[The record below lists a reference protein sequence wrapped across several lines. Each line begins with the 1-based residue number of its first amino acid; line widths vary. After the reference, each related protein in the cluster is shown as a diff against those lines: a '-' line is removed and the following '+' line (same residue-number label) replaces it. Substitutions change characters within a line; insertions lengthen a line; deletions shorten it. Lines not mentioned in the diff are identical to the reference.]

1 MTPVQLGKARVVAHL
16 VLRGG
21 TLERR
26 YPVRG
31 GELTLLPGA
40 GVLLREP
47 GPDGALRDALRLDPE
62 TVKAASVGRMTRN
75 SRVLEP
81 WPEDDYPPSRLGQVV
96 KGRRDLV
103 LINAELTGPPAGEAL
118 WAFELWRG
126 PSESVRARLNG
137 LRERS
142 DWPPSIEATV
152 PAESL
157 QLLIRTVRRQGGE
170 ANALEGP
177 Y

>member
-1 MTPVQLGKARVVAHL
+1 MNPVPLGKARVVAHL
-16 VLRGG
+16 VVRGG

-26 YPVRG
+26 FPVRG

-47 GPDGALRDALRLDPE
+47 GRGGVLWDALRLDPQ
-62 TVKAASVGRMTRN
+62 TVKAASVGRMTRR

-81 WPEDDYPPSRLGQVV
+81 WPEDDEPPSRIGQVV
-96 KGRRDLV
+96 KGRLDLV
-103 LINAELTGPPAGEAL
+103 LINAELTGSPAGEAL

-142 DWPPSIEATV
+142 DWPPSLETTV
-152 PAESL
+152 PAENL
-157 QLLIRTVRRQGGE
+157 RFLIRIARQGGVQ
-170 ANALEGP
+170 NDLEGP
-177 Y
+177 W

>member
-1 MTPVQLGKARVVAHL
+1 M
-16 VLRGG
+16 
-21 TLERR
+21 
-26 YPVRG
+26 
-31 GELTLLPGA
+31 PGA

-47 GPDGALRDALRLDPE
+47 GQDGVLRDALRLDPE
-62 TVKAASVGRMTRN
+62 TVKAASAGRMTRN

-81 WPEDDYPPSRLGQVV
+81 WPDDDEPPSRLGQVV
-96 KGRRDLV
+96 KGRVDLV
-103 LINAELTGPPAGEAL
+103 LINAASRGPLAGEAL

-142 DWPPSIEATV
+142 DWPPSVEATV
-152 PAESL
+152 PAEGLRS
-157 QLLIRTVRRQGGE
+157 LIRIARQGGVP
-170 ANALEGP
+170 NAFEGP